1 MSDLAYKPKELQKM
15 VHIESF
21 VQPDKTI
28 VQYRPRFW
36 NEKKYIVGSLKKN
49 KKEGDRYELV
59 FESPNLDASI
69 FVYQNLHIL
78 EVMKTKKSKPLL
90 KLNFKVGEN
99 VSKVL
104 LLESDIEQQ
113 TNAKL
118 TLVNTKKDMKIN
130 VIEIKHEDDGL
141 WG

>member
-1 MSDLAYKPKELQKM
+1 MTEVLEYKPKELEKM

-36 NEKKYIVGSLKKN
+36 NEKKYIVGSLKKD
-49 KKEGDRYELV
+49 KKKGDRYELV
-59 FESPNLDASI
+59 YESANLDSSI

-78 EVMKTKKSKPLL
+78 EVMKIKKSKPLL
-90 KLNFKVGEN
+90 KLNFSVGEN
-99 VSKVL
+99 VKKVL

-113 TNAKL
+113 TNDKL
-118 TLVNTKKDMKIN
+118 TLVNTKKEMKIN
-130 VIEIKHEDDGL
+130 IIEFKDEGEL

>member
-1 MSDLAYKPKELQKM
+1 M
-15 VHIESF
+15 
-21 VQPDKTI
+21 
-28 VQYRPRFW
+28 
-36 NEKKYIVGSLKKN
+36 GSK
-49 KKEGDRYELV
+49 
-59 FESPNLDASI
+59 
-69 FVYQNLHIL
+69 H
-78 EVMKTKKSKPLL
+78 KSLL

-104 LLESDIEQQ
+104 LLESDIEEQ

-130 VIEIKHEDDGL
+130 VIDIKHEDDGL